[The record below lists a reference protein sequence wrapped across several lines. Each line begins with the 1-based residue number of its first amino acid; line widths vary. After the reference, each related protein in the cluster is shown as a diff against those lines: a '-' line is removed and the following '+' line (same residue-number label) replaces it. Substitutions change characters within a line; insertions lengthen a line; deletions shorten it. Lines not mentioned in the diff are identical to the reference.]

1 MITTAITAAFQEIPT
16 AVACYGL
23 PSRSK
28 TDKEGRMMILH
39 NVCSHVLLE
48 DQIRVVQLLAGVC
61 TISVL
66 HYLCFI
72 KVY

>member
-1 MITTAITAAFQEIPT
+1 MTTTAITAFQEIPT

-23 PSRSK
+23 PSRAK
-28 TDKEGRMMILH
+28 TDKEGKMMILH
-39 NVCSHVLLE
+39 NVCSHILLE
-48 DQIRVVQLLAGVC
+48 DQIKVVQLLAGVC

-66 HYLCFI
+66 HYLRFI